1 MSESTKWIHYTPARI
16 AKSKRQVPW
25 PVGKTFDHQL
35 VELPKDTTTLESSL
49 IDYLQTEQFNTLQ
62 KCNSNN
68 EWRTIS
74 SLMTRK
80 LKFYDVNSC

>member
-1 MSESTKWIHYTPARI
+1 M
-16 AKSKRQVPW
+16 
-25 PVGKTFDHQL
+25 
-35 VELPKDTTTLESSL
+35 ELSKDTTTLESSL

-74 SLMTRK
+74 SLMTSK